1 MRPQR
6 PCGSQQPISGRHGS
20 RGCRTFRASRLN
32 CPSVWMPGR
41 APRTRSLSGGA
52 LQLGARP
59 RPSHSTRPTNP
70 VHYHRISTPW
80 RAPSQVGIVARS
92 LAASGGALHLPG
104 ASTRVGAAKPWA
116 SVAPASRCKLPTPC
130 APHAA
135 PRVRSTSSPRHRGR
149 YSRTDPRPCAAR
161 GVALVRAGSEGA
173 RCGLHDAHASVY
185 VVPQAREFNAKF
197 KSGLLPKFRERLAS
211 GALHA
216 CSCSSLVLVVLC
228 QPS

>member
-1 MRPQR
+1 MEH
-6 PCGSQQPISGRHGS
+6 S
-20 RGCRTFRASRLN
+20 N
-32 CPSVWMPGR
+32 SVLDLSHPALL
-41 APRTRSLSGGA
+41 APRA
-52 LQLGARP
+52 LF
-59 RPSHSTRPTNP
+59 T
-70 VHYHRISTPW
+70 ISTPW

-149 YSRTDPRPCAAR
+149 YSRTEPRPRAAR

-173 RCGLHDAHASVY
+173 RCGRHDAHASVY
-185 VVPQAREFNAKF
+185 VVPQAREFNTKF
-197 KSGLLPKFRERLAS
+197 KSGLLPKFRERRTS

-216 CSCSSLVLVVLC
+216 CSCSSLFLLVVRAVALLIAYIRC
-228 QPS
+228 AY